1 MNAAAE
7 LHRARTRAHLS
18 LRELARRAGTS
29 HATLAA
35 YEAGRK
41 VPSVE
46 TFDRVLRAAQ
56 LAATVELTPAV
67 GGPDPADRGRELA
80 EVLDLAAR
88 FPARHRRRLR
98 YPRFG
103 PA

>member
-7 LHRARTRAHLS
+7 LHRARTRARLS

-29 HATLAA
+29 HATLVA

-56 LAATVELTPAV
+56 VAATVELTPAV
-67 GGPDPADRGRELA
+67 GGPDRAERGRELV

-88 FPARHRRRLR
+88 FPARHSRRLR

-103 PA
+103 AP